1 MTVTQVLW
9 EAIVNI
15 IIGNH
20 IDPAIR
26 DRGDLRAWTQRVLW
40 FAGDGDAVVLCC
52 APDPAFLAYVTSL
65 TGTDPATLTFL
76 IPPPGC
82 HGGGLIDP
90 QALASAEFAV
100 QVRNHLGASRLGEVE
115 EVFALWPSAS
125 VAALAARL
133 GISGR
138 LPGAGFLA
146 QGGGELCN
154 SKATFRAL
162 AAATGVP
169 VPDGTVCRSPRE
181 ASAATGEL
189 LAAAGAVVVK
199 QAHNGAGVGNQI
211 VTRDPALAPG
221 HVGAR
226 HLWQLAGD
234 GQGAIE
240 DYWAARWDWAS
251 AQGRFPVVIEEAV
264 PHVVSAYSEHHAAGT
279 GTRPTGT
286 GTLHYAGRK
295 LARQAVPPR
304 GPALMARAQLLDG
317 GTRLAEAYQALG
329 YRGYLSADAVITPDG
344 RAVFTEVNAQVS
356 GSLHIYQVIDGHI
369 VNTSTAPERT
379 VAEYH
384 SPASWPVSSLAGFLD
399 AVGRLGCGWDPAAR
413 TGVIVSM
420 PLIPGPDGIARF
432 LFCIASDGGD
442 SERDILACL
451 DRYFT
456 TVPASAGASA

>member
-1 MTVTQVLW
+1 VKIL
-9 EAIVNI
+9 
-15 IIGNH
+15 IGNH

-40 FAGDGDAVVLCC
+40 FARDGDAVVLCC
-52 APDPAFLAYVTSL
+52 DPDPAFLSYATSL

-76 IPPPGC
+76 IPPPGR
-82 HGGGLIDP
+82 HGGCLIDP
-90 QALASAEFAV
+90 QVLASAEFATHAGN
-100 QVRNHLGASRLGEVE
+100 RLGASRLGEVE
-115 EVFALWPSAS
+115 EVFALWPAAS
-125 VAALAARL
+125 IAALAARL
-133 GISGR
+133 GISDR

-154 SKATFRAL
+154 SKATFRTL
-162 AAATGVP
+162 AAVTGVP
-169 VPDGTVCRSPRE
+169 VPDGAVCRSPSE
-181 ASAATGEL
+181 AIAATSEL
-189 LAAAGAVVVK
+189 LAAMGAVVVK

-221 HVGAR
+221 HTGAR

-234 GQGAIE
+234 GPEAIE
-240 DYWAARWDWAS
+240 DYWSQRWDWAS

-264 PHVVSAYSEHHAAGT
+264 PHVVSAYSEHHADGT
-279 GTRPTGT
+279 GTRPTGV
-286 GTLHYAGRK
+286 GTLHYVGRK

-304 GPALMARAQLLDG
+304 GPALDARAQLLNG
-317 GTRLAEAYQALG
+317 GARLAEAYQALG

-356 GSLHIYQVIDGHI
+356 GSLHIYQVIDGRI
-369 VNTSTAPERT
+369 VKTSTAPERI

-384 SPASWPVSSLAGFLD
+384 SPASWAVSGLAGFL
-399 AVGRLGCGWDPAAR
+399 AVAASLGCGWDPGTR
-413 TGVIVSM
+413 TGVIASM

-442 SERDILACL
+442 RERDILARL
-451 DRYFT
+451 DRHFT
-456 TVPASAGASA
+456 TAPASAGAST